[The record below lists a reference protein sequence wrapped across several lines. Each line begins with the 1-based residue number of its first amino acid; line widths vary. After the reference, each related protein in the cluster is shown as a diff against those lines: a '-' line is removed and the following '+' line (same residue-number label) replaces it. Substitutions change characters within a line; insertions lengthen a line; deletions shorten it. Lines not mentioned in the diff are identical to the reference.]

1 MSKVFKVYLYNI
13 FLINL
18 ILCNTI
24 HSQGIFSDRTSF
36 YKINHEYGNG
46 TAGGGVSFADFDG
59 DGLDDITM
67 ATSKGEP
74 IYFFKNTGSGIQKL
88 NLLPNLK
95 AEVKH
100 ILWVDID
107 NDGDKDLYVA
117 IADDYNRLY
126 INDGKL
132 NLSDQ
137 TSKLGLDLDNYTT
150 YGACFGDFN
159 RDGWLDLY
167 YGLRRIEK
175 DGKPNISKLFV
186 NTGKGFNDVTMLTGT
201 EDSGKTPFCS
211 SFIDYNNDKWPDI
224 YTAHDRLRGNTMLRN
239 KKNGTFED
247 VSKSTGTDLK
257 MDGMSVSTGDC
268 NNDGFFD
275 IYVSNSEAG
284 NALFVN
290 KGGEK
295 FENQAGD
302 KGVGF
307 NSVAWGTNF
316 LDGDNDG
323 DEDLYVSGMLVGN
336 SVVNST
342 YYINQF
348 PDAKF
353 IKGPKIPSDTVS
365 SFNNAIGDIN
375 NDGYPDIAV
384 MNVGPFP
391 SFIFQNTGGNNN
403 FLKLKLKGVVSNR
416 DAVGS
421 LITLY
426 SEGKKQY
433 RYTQCGVGFMGQ
445 NSDTELFGLG
455 KSIKADSLTVL
466 WPSGH
471 IDRLYN
477 LFANKRY
484 LLTEGST
491 TSNIIKVDED
501 VKLLTSNVENIEN
514 SIKNDFFTVYPNPNN
529 TNTLFINNP
538 YKHCIKSILVMNMSG
553 HHSNFQTL
561 VNENDLSVDIENLA
575 SGMYILKING
585 CDGRHSFLK
594 FVVNK

>member
-1 MSKVFKVYLYNI
+1 MSKVFKVYLYNF

-18 ILCNTI
+18 ILCNTL

-268 NNDGFFD
+268 NNDGFYD
-275 IYVSNSEAG
+275 IYLSNSEAG

-316 LDGDNDG
+316 LDG
-323 DEDLYVSGMLVGN
+323 
-336 SVVNST
+336 
-342 YYINQF
+342 
-348 PDAKF
+348 
-353 IKGPKIPSDTVS
+353 
-365 SFNNAIGDIN
+365 N
-375 NDGYPDIAV
+375 NDGHE
-384 MNVGPFP
+384 
-391 SFIFQNTGGNNN
+391 
-403 FLKLKLKGVVSNR
+403 VS
-416 DAVGS
+416 D
-421 LITLY
+421 
-426 SEGKKQY
+426 
-433 RYTQCGVGFMGQ
+433 
-445 NSDTELFGLG
+445 
-455 KSIKADSLTVL
+455 
-466 WPSGH
+466 
-471 IDRLYN
+471 
-477 LFANKRY
+477 
-484 LLTEGST
+484 
-491 TSNIIKVDED
+491 
-501 VKLLTSNVENIEN
+501 
-514 SIKNDFFTVYPNPNN
+514 
-529 TNTLFINNP
+529 
-538 YKHCIKSILVMNMSG
+538 
-553 HHSNFQTL
+553 
-561 VNENDLSVDIENLA
+561 
-575 SGMYILKING
+575 
-585 CDGRHSFLK
+585 
-594 FVVNK
+594 